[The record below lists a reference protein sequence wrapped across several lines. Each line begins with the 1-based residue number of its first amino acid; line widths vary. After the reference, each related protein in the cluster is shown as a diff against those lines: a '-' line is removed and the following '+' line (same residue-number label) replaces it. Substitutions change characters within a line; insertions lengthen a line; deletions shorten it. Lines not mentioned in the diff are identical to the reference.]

1 MICIKKSKYYNLKI
15 IPLLL
20 CLAILFLNLNQPSLA
35 QNAQQNQN
43 LTLDIDGDGEFD
55 ALTDGL
61 LVIRSMFGLS
71 GDALIDGVLGQ
82 NAQRSSSN
90 EIEQRI
96 VLLGNKLDVDGNG
109 QVDAL
114 TDGLLTLRFLF
125 GLSGTT
131 LVDNVIAANATRFE
145 PSEIESYFDD
155 LMLFNINFTSP
166 NSFSAPENQK
176 IIGTVSATDIDG
188 DALSYSI
195 ISSTDDN
202 LIINS
207 ITGELFFKLEPDYET
222 HRSFGGVISATD
234 GVNSTIQGVQVFVSN
249 IDDVAAT
256 FASPPYFSVEEN
268 TINVG
273 TVIASDVDSSQL
285 QFSVSGND
293 LSIDNSGELTFITAP
308 DFEIRDEYKATIT
321 ATDGINPAY
330 QNITISV
337 TNQNDVAPT
346 IVSNNSFVPIVAPN
360 KQTVVGFI
368 EARDSDSEILNYSVT
383 GSDLSIN
390 SVGRITFIDE
400 PDHGAD
406 LALQATVS
414 VSDGL
419 FSVDQ
424 NISVI
429 PSYDFDGDGSPDEI
443 DPDDDN
449 DGVFDGFD
457 AFPLDSSESE
467 DTDGDGLGNNQDT
480 DDDNDGEPDV
490 SDPFPLDAGN
500 ILDSDGDGVVDR
512 EDVAPNDSSVTK
524 AIQFNLSNSSSIGLG
539 EALKEDSS
547 GISSFG
553 ISPSTKDGAGLI
565 DQSGQPQKIA
575 LDSLTNVINW
585 DADGEE
591 IRDAIMSS
599 ETLFV
604 AGANITPDGKF
615 LYLLTS
621 QHIQGRVPGLDNEI
635 CSIYRI
641 SIEDNTYGCLLNV
654 DDGDIEPKV
663 LVSSL
668 QFDFA
673 RRGISFRS
681 DGAAVMQGFDSN
693 RELPDG
699 YGGGTNSTIA
709 YFMTAEGELT
719 RLPAGEDFF
728 VVGVSWLSDAYI
740 AVAEYPMIS
749 NNGKSPR
756 SGEERLVIIDSVT
769 LQPIK
774 YIIAP
779 NIWGPIVRANN
790 NIYWQ
795 YGGALSGETL
805 EIADS
810 IFGGRGYP
818 VADVDGINFYTF
830 LDTNDEN
837 NKLVNVNGSSD
848 FNLSDGLGT
857 TYNPQK
863 QSGTG
868 SDIKYTSFAFA
879 EDFVGFMKSY
889 GPETPIISIEN
900 QEFQAEKTFN
910 LPDGNGSLEVGST
923 KDLFY
928 IRPNADQ
935 IGDLVVNYTVSNSGE
950 EESKQLVISESTISK
965 WRADED
971 RGVDFLEWPSPEP
984 DQEGFCVYQKSEAL
998 ERCHRFDNY
1007 KVLSFDLES
1016 NRGTRY
1022 DNEAVYPDGSGNAFP
1037 GIQSILFTGDDLRV
1051 YFKDTTDHRYYE
1063 ASAKA
1068 TEFVNKG
1075 ASVLQYTG
1083 AENGA
1088 GDLNIIAQGLSLSPL
1103 NPLPMSITVTE
1114 TAPQEITLEFPQ
1126 GLSDF
1131 APLPRFEVWNGI
1143 QSIPLAEEVDWNL
1156 EKTIA
1161 KVTTTVQGWTGGIQN
1176 DVRLLDFV
1184 FLPNSIQRYESS
1196 SELVFTSSNLNE
1208 NTPEFESPDSFS
1220 MPENQIIVGD
1230 IVATDE
1236 DGDLVGYLISGPD
1249 ANHLSID
1256 VSTGT
1261 LSFNEAPD
1269 YEIRTSYRITVTATD
1284 GVNSAE
1290 QEISVLV
1297 TDVDDVAPVITSP
1310 AGFSAPENQ
1319 LSIGVATATD
1329 VDSESI
1335 TFEISGENLQVESD
1349 GTMTFIN
1356 NPDFETKSSY
1366 EGVLTA
1372 TDGTNSSDQQIT
1384 INVTD
1389 ENDPPVITS
1398 SADFSAPENQL
1409 SIGTVTAEDVDSE
1422 SLSFALSGSSDI
1434 SITGSGVLEFYENPD
1449 FEKQSEYEA
1458 VVEVMDGLSTTEQ
1471 RIYISVSDVDDVAPV
1486 ITTPSDFAAEENQL
1500 IVGNVIATDVDS
1512 EVIMFEISGENLA
1525 IDSEGLITFV
1535 NAPDYEVK
1543 STYAGVVTASDGT
1556 NSSGQEITI
1565 QIIDVVDEE
1574 PPVFVSDPIFSAEE
1588 NQTKIGIVTV
1598 TDSNS
1603 GEITLSISGSEIL
1616 IAADGSLSFNE
1627 PPDFENK
1634 SSYSATITASDGSNE
1649 STQDITVNIINLN
1662 DNSPVISSENI
1673 FDVLENQRTIGTV
1686 VATDSDGD
1694 SLTYSIQ
1701 ETQGTNNNNAF
1712 VQDSDSS
1719 LDETD
1724 YYVVS
1729 PSAGQSVTLRVYD
1742 IDDEMKIVLKNSIGV
1757 SQQELVYDMGSD
1769 TTINV
1774 LDYIAADG
1782 STIDLEL
1789 TNSSAGYTLRWE
1801 LSVEGEVVY
1810 SNGCGQ
1816 FNVSGCA
1823 DNSYSNGI
1831 VYEAT
1836 IQLGIAKDNMSINDT
1851 TGQLTFD
1858 TAPDFET
1865 KSSYEAIV
1873 SATDGVNST
1882 DQTIKIKI
1890 IDAVDEQPPVF
1901 SSAANFDVFE
1911 NTLDVGTV
1919 KASDNS
1925 DLLTFSVTDSLFTIT
1940 EGGVLKFISAPDY
1953 ELKSTY
1959 SLDVFVN
1966 DGTYTVKQEVTVSV
1980 KNVLEDVISESF
1992 VISDGTDTESP
2003 RLSANI
2009 QLDDLN
2015 LAKNVYLSLTG
2026 FDSQGRNGVCSQGYI
2041 YQVFEMI
2048 KDNGNSWSVQADL
2061 RPDLSESCTY
2071 IASYYLSED
2080 DIQSESVP
2088 PQDGTHL
2095 KIADTE
2101 LLTDTT
2107 QFAMK
2112 YSASETVT
2120 ISNPRGS
2127 SDQPSYSLYRYD
2139 QAYPDECT
2147 ISDSF
2152 APEIW
2157 GKSAIWDAACFNAIV
2172 NISEID
2178 DNFMSINF
2186 SILSDL
2192 PVESS
2197 FSILAAPKATLDTS
2211 YDNYRDERNEPQI
2224 NRGIGSEE
2232 SYPSTDSVGN
2242 GKEYVVDFSAKVHKT
2257 TPNAALY
2264 LRSYIFSHNSNMGSQ
2279 PFLLYPSLG
2288 GFLGSEQKYDMTP
2301 PILTSLSVS
2310 DYTDTEKSD
2319 RDFKKFIVELDN
2331 LKIDDEAS
2339 SPIRDIWIS
2348 TIDPSC
2354 RSIRFDIRD
2363 EADGLLSSE
2372 TDQYSA
2378 TIPFLKQQLGNYQI
2392 TQIVVNDH
2400 ALNASLYSQKAE
2412 STHPSIPNIF
2422 SVGSPSIVSCPH
2434 FNNYAAD
2441 LDISVPIGETYVG
2454 DFSATVST
2462 NDSVTYRLERA
2473 SDSDFDIDLLSISE
2487 SGEVS
2492 FLVAVTEATVGGKF
2506 RIFATSASN
2515 PELARELTVTIIISA
2530 E

>member
-1 MICIKKSKYYNLKI
+1 MISIKKSKYYNLKN
-15 IPLLL
+15 IPLIL
-20 CLAILFLNLNQPSLA
+20 CLAILSLNLNQPSLA
-35 QNAQQNQN
+35 ENAQQNQN

-71 GDALIDGVLGQ
+71 GDELIDGVLGQ

-207 ITGELFFKLEPDYET
+207 ITGELFFKFAPDYET

-234 GVNSTIQGVQVFVSN
+234 GVNSTIKGVQIFVTN
-249 IDDVAAT
+249 IDDVTAT
-256 FASPPYFSVEEN
+256 FSSPPYFSIEEN

-273 TVIASDVDSSQL
+273 TVIASDVDSNEL

-293 LSIDNSGELTFITAP
+293 LSIDNLGELTFITAP

-330 QNITISV
+330 QNITVSV

-360 KQTVVGFI
+360 KQTMVGFVD
-368 EARDSDSEILNYSVT
+368 ARDRDSKTLNYSVT
-383 GSDLSIN
+383 GSDLSI
-390 SVGRITFIDE
+390 SSTGTMTFIVE

-406 LALQATVS
+406 IAFQATVS

-424 NISVI
+424 NISVT

-457 AFPLDSSESE
+457 VFPLDSSESE

-480 DDDNDGEPDV
+480 DDDNDGVFDV
-490 SDPFPLDAGN
+490 NDEFPLDAGN
-500 ILDSDGDGVVDR
+500 VIDSDGDGVVDR
-512 EDVAPNDSSVTK
+512 NDVFPNDASQQK
-524 AIQFNLSNSSSIGLG
+524 ALSIDFKGAASLGLG
-539 EALKEDSS
+539 EVIDNGGSSSVLNLFNPYETNISLFAKLKDFLVSKAWANQVTLS
-547 GISSFG
+547 
-553 ISPSTKDGAGLI
+553 
-565 DQSGQPQKIA
+565 
-575 LDSLTNVINW
+575 SLTNIVNW
-585 DADGEE
+585 DIDGSE
-591 IRDAIMSS
+591 ILDTILSNQ
-599 ETLFV
+599 TIFI
-604 AGANITPDGKF
+604 AGADVTPDGNY

-621 QHIQGRVPGLDNEI
+621 AHIQRAISNLDQEF
-635 CSIYRI
+635 CSIYRVKL
-641 SIEDNTYGCLLNV
+641 EDYSFECLLNTE
-654 DDGDIEPKV
+654 DGDIQPK
-663 LVSSL
+663 SL
-668 QFDFA
+668 NPSVTLDFS
-673 RRGISFRS
+673 RGNIAFRS
-681 DGAAVMQGFDSN
+681 DGTGLLHGFNWKQLDEDPLSNGVALGSVWIMSPEGVLSPIPKEDGFEVNLAVWVNDDYFASHEWFFDGQNLSQERIVVYDANTLDRVKLVEANGASQGVIKFNGDLYWSGGSLNGNSLEEQDNPVNGLPIVDS
-693 RELPDG
+693 
-699 YGGGTNSTIA
+699 GG
-709 YFMTAEGELT
+709 
-719 RLPAGEDFF
+719 
-728 VVGVSWLSDAYI
+728 
-740 AVAEYPMIS
+740 
-749 NNGKSPR
+749 
-756 SGEERLVIIDSVT
+756 ERL
-769 LQPIK
+769 
-774 YIIAP
+774 Y
-779 NIWGPIVRANN
+779 GFAN
-790 NIYWQ
+790 
-795 YGGALSGETL
+795 
-805 EIADS
+805 
-810 IFGGRGYP
+810 
-818 VADVDGINFYTF
+818 
-830 LDTNDEN
+830 TNDPSN
-837 NKLVNVNGSSD
+837 AFSSSD
-848 FNLSDGLGT
+848 GSIALNLTDGVGGNGG
-857 TYNPQK
+857 YNYQK
-863 QSGTG
+863 QSGVGT
-868 SDIKYTSFAFA
+868 DIKYSAFNFT
-879 EDFVGFMKSY
+879 DKYIGFMKIFA
-889 GPETPIISIEN
+889 PETPIVSI
-900 QEFQAEKTFN
+900 
-910 LPDGNGSLEVGST
+910 DGNQFASNQIISLSDDRGQLEIQGYRDIFLITPSDT
-923 KDLFY
+923 L
-928 IRPNADQ
+928 A
-935 IGDLVVNYTVSNSGE
+935 GDLVIDYTVDADGID
-950 EESKQLVISESTISK
+950 ESRQLVIDEQTIQN
-965 WRADED
+965 WRNDENSGD
-971 RGVDFLEWPSPEP
+971 WLEWASPESE
-984 DQEGFCVYQKSEAL
+984 QEGFCIYAIEADI
-998 ERCHRFDNY
+998 EQCVKFENY
-1007 KVLSFDLES
+1007 ASLTTDMESFRS
-1016 NRGTRY
+1016 TRY
-1022 DNEAVYPDGSGNAFP
+1022 HANPVYPHGSGKNAFP
-1037 GIQSILFTGDDLRV
+1037 GIQSILFTGDDFRV
-1051 YFKDTTDHRYYE
+1051 YFKDSDDHEYYE
-1063 ASAKA
+1063 ASASLDNFIA
-1068 TEFVNKG
+1068 NG
-1075 ASVLQYTG
+1075 AAVLAYAS
-1083 AENGA
+1083 AENGS
-1088 GDLNIIAQGLSLSPL
+1088 GESNIIAQGISLKPSP
-1103 NPLPMSITVTE
+1103 MQGMGVTVTE
-1114 TAPQEITLEFPQ
+1114 TASQELTINFEQ
-1126 GLSDF
+1126 SLSAY
-1131 APLPRFEVWNGI
+1131 APLPSFEVWNGI
-1143 QSIPLAEEVDWNL
+1143 QTIPLAEEVEWSEDRD
-1156 EKTIA
+1156 TAIIQ
-1161 KVTTTVQGWTGGIQN
+1161 TTSVGWTGGLEN
-1176 DVRLLDFV
+1176 EVRLLNSLFIVD
-1184 FLPNSIQRYESS
+1184 SIQRYESES
-1196 SELVFTSSNLNE
+1196 ALTFISNNTND
-1208 NTPEFESPDSFS
+1208 NTPVFESANGFS
-1220 MPENQIIVGD
+1220 MPENQTVVGD
-1230 IVATDE
+1230 ILATDE

-1249 ANHLSID
+1249 ADHLSVD
-1256 VSTGT
+1256 VSSGT

-1284 GVNSAE
+1284 GINSAE

-1434 SITGSGVLEFYENPD
+1434 SITASGVLEFYENPD

-1556 NSSGQEITI
+1556 NSSEQEITI

-1634 SSYSATITASDGSNE
+1634 SSYSATITASDGTNE

-1742 IDDEMKIVLKNSIGV
+1742 IDDEMKIVLKNSSGV

-1789 TNSSAGYTLRWE
+1789 TNSSAGYTLGWE
-1801 LSVEGEVVY
+1801 LSVAGEVVY

-1836 IQLGIAKDNMSINDT
+1836 IQLGIANDNMSINDT

-1865 KSSYEAIV
+1865 KSSYEAII

-1882 DQTIKIKI
+1882 DQTIKINI

-1966 DGTYTVKQEVTVSV
+1966 DGTYTVKQGVTVSV

-2061 RPDLSESCTY
+2061 RSDLSESCTY

-2441 LDISVPIGETYVG
+2441 LDISVPVGETYVG

-2515 PELARELTVTIIISA
+2515 PELARELTLTIIISV

>member
-1 MICIKKSKYYNLKI
+1 MISIKKSKYYNLKN
-15 IPLLL
+15 IPLIL
-20 CLAILFLNLNQPSLA
+20 CLAILSLNLNQPSLA
-35 QNAQQNQN
+35 ENAQQNQN

-207 ITGELFFKLEPDYET
+207 ITGELFFKFAPDYET

-234 GVNSTIQGVQVFVSN
+234 GVNSTIKGVQIFVTN
-249 IDDVAAT
+249 IDDVTAT
-256 FASPPYFSVEEN
+256 FSSPPYFSIEEN

-273 TVIASDVDSSQL
+273 TVIASDVDSNEL

-293 LSIDNSGELTFITAP
+293 LSIDNLGELTFITAP

-330 QNITISV
+330 QNITVSV

-360 KQTVVGFI
+360 KQTMVGFVD
-368 EARDSDSEILNYSVT
+368 ARDRDSKTLNYSVT
-383 GSDLSIN
+383 GSDLSI
-390 SVGRITFIDE
+390 SSTGTMTFIVE

-406 LALQATVS
+406 IAFQATVS

-424 NISVI
+424 NISVT

-457 AFPLDSSESE
+457 VFPLDSSESE

-480 DDDNDGEPDV
+480 DDDNDGVFDV
-490 SDPFPLDAGN
+490 NDEFPLDAGN
-500 ILDSDGDGVVDR
+500 VIDSDGDGVVDR
-512 EDVAPNDSSVTK
+512 NDVFPNDASQQK
-524 AIQFNLSNSSSIGLG
+524 ALSIDFKGAASLGLG
-539 EALKEDSS
+539 EVIDNGGSSSVLNLFNPYETNISLFAKLKDFLVSKAWANQVTLS
-547 GISSFG
+547 
-553 ISPSTKDGAGLI
+553 
-565 DQSGQPQKIA
+565 
-575 LDSLTNVINW
+575 SLTNIVNW
-585 DADGEE
+585 DIDGSE
-591 IRDAIMSS
+591 ILDTILSNQ
-599 ETLFV
+599 TIFI
-604 AGANITPDGKF
+604 AGADVTPDGNY

-621 QHIQGRVPGLDNEI
+621 AHIQRAISNLDQEF
-635 CSIYRI
+635 CSIYRVKL
-641 SIEDNTYGCLLNV
+641 EDYSFECLLNTE
-654 DDGDIEPKV
+654 DGDIQPK
-663 LVSSL
+663 SL
-668 QFDFA
+668 NPSVTLDFS
-673 RRGISFRS
+673 RGNIAFRS
-681 DGAAVMQGFDSN
+681 DGTGLLHGFNWKQLDEDPLSNGVALGSVWIMSPEGVLSPIPKEDGFEVNLAVWVNDDYFASHEWFFDGQNLSQERIVVYDANTLDRVKLVEANGASQGVIKFNGDLYWSGGSLNGNSLEEQDNPVNGLPIVDS
-693 RELPDG
+693 
-699 YGGGTNSTIA
+699 GG
-709 YFMTAEGELT
+709 
-719 RLPAGEDFF
+719 
-728 VVGVSWLSDAYI
+728 
-740 AVAEYPMIS
+740 
-749 NNGKSPR
+749 
-756 SGEERLVIIDSVT
+756 ERL
-769 LQPIK
+769 
-774 YIIAP
+774 Y
-779 NIWGPIVRANN
+779 GFAN
-790 NIYWQ
+790 
-795 YGGALSGETL
+795 
-805 EIADS
+805 
-810 IFGGRGYP
+810 
-818 VADVDGINFYTF
+818 
-830 LDTNDEN
+830 TNDPSN
-837 NKLVNVNGSSD
+837 AFSSSD
-848 FNLSDGLGT
+848 GSIALNLTDGVGGNGG
-857 TYNPQK
+857 YNYQK
-863 QSGTG
+863 QSGVGT
-868 SDIKYTSFAFA
+868 DIKYSAFNFT
-879 EDFVGFMKSY
+879 DKYIGFMKIFA
-889 GPETPIISIEN
+889 PETPIVSI
-900 QEFQAEKTFN
+900 
-910 LPDGNGSLEVGST
+910 DGNQFASNQIISLSDDRGQLEIQGYRDIFLITPSDT
-923 KDLFY
+923 L
-928 IRPNADQ
+928 A
-935 IGDLVVNYTVSNSGE
+935 GDLVIDYTVDADGID
-950 EESKQLVISESTISK
+950 ESRQLVIDEQTIQN
-965 WRADED
+965 WRNDENSGD
-971 RGVDFLEWPSPEP
+971 WLEWASPESE
-984 DQEGFCVYQKSEAL
+984 QEGFCIYAIEADI
-998 ERCHRFDNY
+998 EQCVKFENY
-1007 KVLSFDLES
+1007 ASLTTDMESFRS
-1016 NRGTRY
+1016 TRY
-1022 DNEAVYPDGSGNAFP
+1022 HANPVYPHGSGKNAFP
-1037 GIQSILFTGDDLRV
+1037 GIQSILFTGDDFRV
-1051 YFKDTTDHRYYE
+1051 YFKDSDDHEYYE
-1063 ASAKA
+1063 ASASLDNFIA
-1068 TEFVNKG
+1068 NG
-1075 ASVLQYTG
+1075 AAVLAYAS
-1083 AENGA
+1083 AENGS
-1088 GDLNIIAQGLSLSPL
+1088 GESNIIAQGISLKPSP
-1103 NPLPMSITVTE
+1103 MQGMGVTVTE
-1114 TAPQEITLEFPQ
+1114 TASQELTINFEQ
-1126 GLSDF
+1126 SLSAY
-1131 APLPRFEVWNGI
+1131 APLPSFEVWNGI
-1143 QSIPLAEEVDWNL
+1143 QTIPLAEEVEWSEDRD
-1156 EKTIA
+1156 TAIIQ
-1161 KVTTTVQGWTGGIQN
+1161 TTSVGWTGGLEN
-1176 DVRLLDFV
+1176 EVRLLNSLFIVD
-1184 FLPNSIQRYESS
+1184 SIQRYESES
-1196 SELVFTSSNLNE
+1196 ALTFISNNTND
-1208 NTPEFESPDSFS
+1208 NTPVFESANGFS
-1220 MPENQIIVGD
+1220 MPENQTVVGD
-1230 IVATDE
+1230 ILATDE

-1249 ANHLSID
+1249 ADHLSVD
-1256 VSTGT
+1256 VSSGT

-1284 GVNSAE
+1284 GINSAE

-1434 SITGSGVLEFYENPD
+1434 SITASGVLEFYENPD

-1556 NSSGQEITI
+1556 NSSEQEITI

-1603 GEITLSISGSEIL
+1603 GKITLSISGSEIL

-1634 SSYSATITASDGSNE
+1634 SSYSATITASDGTNE

-1742 IDDEMKIVLKNSIGV
+1742 IDDEMKIVLKNSSGV

-1789 TNSSAGYTLRWE
+1789 TNSSAGYTLGWE
-1801 LSVEGEVVY
+1801 LSVAGEVVY

-1836 IQLGIAKDNMSINDT
+1836 IQLGIANDNMSINDT

-1865 KSSYEAIV
+1865 KSSYEAII

-1882 DQTIKIKI
+1882 DQTIKINI

-1966 DGTYTVKQEVTVSV
+1966 DGTYTVKQGVTVSV

-2061 RPDLSESCTY
+2061 RSDLSESCTY

-2139 QAYPDECT
+2139 QAYPDECI

-2441 LDISVPIGETYVG
+2441 LDISVPVGETYVG

-2515 PELARELTVTIIISA
+2515 PELARELTLTIIISV

>member
-1 MICIKKSKYYNLKI
+1 M
-15 IPLLL
+15 
-20 CLAILFLNLNQPSLA
+20 
-35 QNAQQNQN
+35 
-43 LTLDIDGDGEFD
+43 
-55 ALTDGL
+55 
-61 LVIRSMFGLS
+61 
-71 GDALIDGVLGQ
+71 
-82 NAQRSSSN
+82 
-90 EIEQRI
+90 
-96 VLLGNKLDVDGNG
+96 
-109 QVDAL
+109 
-114 TDGLLTLRFLF
+114 
-125 GLSGTT
+125 
-131 LVDNVIAANATRFE
+131 
-145 PSEIESYFDD
+145 
-155 LMLFNINFTSP
+155 FNINFTSP

-176 IIGTVSATDIDG
+176 LIGTVSATDIDG
-188 DALSYSI
+188 DTLTYSL

-207 ITGELFFKLEPDYET
+207 ITGELFFKVAPDYEIQ
-222 HRSFGGVISATD
+222 RSYGGVISATD
-234 GVNSTIQGVQVFVSN
+234 GLNSTVKGVQVFVSN
-249 IDDVAAT
+249 IDDVAAI
-256 FASPPYFSVEEN
+256 FNSPPNFSIEEN

-273 TVIASDVDSSQL
+273 TVVASDVDSTDL
-285 QFSVSGND
+285 QFSVSGDD
-293 LSIDNSGELTFITAP
+293 LSIANSGELTFKTAP

-360 KQTVVGFI
+360 KQTIVGFV
-368 EARDSDSEILNYSVT
+368 EARDGDSEILNYSVT
-383 GSDLSIN
+383 GSDLAIN
-390 SVGRITFIDE
+390 SDGRITFIDE
-400 PDHGAD
+400 PGHGAD
-406 LALQATVS
+406 IALQATVS

-449 DGVFDGFD
+449 DGVFDDSD

-467 DTDGDGLGNNQDT
+467 DTDGDGLGNNQDM
-480 DDDNDGEPDV
+480 DDDNDGEPDA

-500 ILDSDGDGVVDR
+500 VLDSDGDGVVDR
-512 EDVAPNDSSVTK
+512 EDVAPNDPSVTK

-539 EALKEDSS
+539 EVLKEDSS
-547 GISSFG
+547 GVSSFG
-553 ISPSTKDGAGLI
+553 ISPRIKDGAGLI
-565 DQSGQPQKIA
+565 GQSGQPQKVS

-749 NNGKSPR
+749 SNGENPR

-774 YIIAP
+774 YVIAP
-779 NIWGPIVRANN
+779 SIWGPIVRANN

-795 YGGALSGETL
+795 YGGALNGETL

-837 NKLVNVNGSSD
+837 NKLVNVNGSPD
-848 FNLSDGLGT
+848 LNLSDGLGT

-900 QEFQAEKTFN
+900 QGFQAEKTFS

-935 IGDLVVNYTVSNSGE
+935 IGDLVVNYVVSNSGE

-984 DQEGFCVYQKSEAL
+984 DQEGFCVYQKSQAL

-1068 TEFVNKG
+1068 TDFVTKG
-1075 ASVLQYTG
+1075 APALQFTG

-1103 NPLPMSITVTE
+1103 NPQPMSITVAE

-1126 GLSDF
+1126 GLSNF

-1208 NTPEFESPDSFS
+1208 NTPVFESANGFS
-1220 MPENQIIVGD
+1220 MPENQTVVGD
-1230 IVATDE
+1230 ILATDE

-1249 ANHLSID
+1249 ADHLSVD
-1256 VSTGT
+1256 VSSGT

-1284 GVNSAE
+1284 GINSAE

-1310 AGFSAPENQ
+1310 ASFSAPENQ
-1319 LSIGVATATD
+1319 LSIGVAAATD
-1329 VDSESI
+1329 VDSEST

-1434 SITGSGVLEFYENPD
+1434 SISGSGVLEFYENPD

-1525 IDSEGLITFV
+1525 IDSEGLTTFI

-1556 NSSGQEITI
+1556 NSSEQEITI

-1574 PPVFVSDPIFSAEE
+1574 PPVFVSDAIFSAEE
-1588 NQTKIGIVTV
+1588 NQTAIGVVTV

-1603 GEITLSISGSEIL
+1603 SEITLSISGSEIS
-1616 IAADGSLSFNE
+1616 ISADGSLSFNE

-1634 SSYSATITASDGSNE
+1634 TSYSATITASDGTNE
-1649 STQDITVNIINLN
+1649 SSQDITVNIINLN

-1673 FDVLENQRTIGTV
+1673 FDVLENQTSIGIV

-1701 ETQGTNNNNAF
+1701 ETQGTNSNNAF

-1724 YYVVS
+1724 YYIIS
-1729 PSAGQSVTLRVYD
+1729 PSAGQSVTLRIYD
-1742 IDDEMKIVLKNSIGV
+1742 VDDEMKIVLRDSNGV
-1757 SQQELVYDMGSD
+1757 SQQELIYGMGSD
-1769 TTINV
+1769 TTLNV
-1774 LDYIAADG
+1774 LDYITVDG

-1789 TNSSAGYTLRWE
+1789 TNSSLGYTLGWE
-1801 LSVEGEVVY
+1801 LLVGGEAVY
-1810 SNGCGQ
+1810 SNKCGQ

-1823 DNSYSNGI
+1823 GNSYSSGI
-1831 VYEAT
+1831 VYRAT
-1836 IQLGIAKDNMSINDT
+1836 IQLGIANDNISINDT

-1865 KSSYEAIV
+1865 KSSYETIV
-1873 SATDGVNST
+1873 SITDGVNST
-1882 DQTIKIKI
+1882 DQTIKINI

-1919 KASDNS
+1919 TASDNS
-1925 DLLTFSVTDSLFTIT
+1925 DLLTFSVTDSMFTIT
-1940 EGGVLKFISAPDY
+1940 EGGVLKFTSAPDY

-1992 VISDGTDTESP
+1992 VISDGTDTETP
-2003 RLSANI
+2003 RLSATI

-2026 FDSQGRNGVCSQGYI
+2026 FDPQGGNSFCSQGYI
-2041 YQVFEMI
+2041 YQVFEMV
-2048 KDNGNSWSVQADL
+2048 KDNGNTWSVQADL
-2061 RPDLSESCTY
+2061 RSDLAQNCTY

-2080 DIQSESVP
+2080 DVEFESLP

-2095 KIADTE
+2095 RIADTE

-2107 QFAMK
+2107 QFSMK
-2112 YSASETVT
+2112 YTASESVT
-2120 ISNPRGS
+2120 IRNTISS
-2127 SDQPSYSLYRYD
+2127 SDQPNYSLYRYD
-2139 QAYPDECT
+2139 QVYPDECVV
-2147 ISDSF
+2147 SDSF
-2152 APEIW
+2152 APDIW
-2157 GKSAIWDAACFNAIV
+2157 GKSANWDAACFSAIV
-2172 NISEID
+2172 NINEID

-2197 FSILAAPKATLDTS
+2197 FSILAAPKATLDAS
-2211 YDNYRDERNEPQI
+2211 YDEYRDERNEPQI

-2264 LRSYIFSHNSNMGSQ
+2264 LRSYIFAHNSNFGSQ
-2279 PFLLYPSLG
+2279 PFLSYAGLS
-2288 GFLGSEQKYDMTP
+2288 GFLDADQKYDTTP

-2310 DYTDTEKSD
+2310 EYSDAEKPS
-2319 RDFKKFIVELDN
+2319 RDFKKFTVEVNN
-2331 LKIDDEAS
+2331 LAIDDDGN

-2348 TIDPSC
+2348 TIDPNC
-2354 RSIRFDIRD
+2354 RAVRFDIRD

-2372 TDQYSA
+2372 TSQYVA

-2412 STHPSIPNIF
+2412 STHPSISNIF
-2422 SVGSPSIVSCPH
+2422 SVGSPSTVSCPH
-2434 FNNYAAD
+2434 FNNYVGD
-2441 LDISVPIGETYVG
+2441 LDINVSVGETYIG
-2454 DFSATVST
+2454 DFSAVVSS
-2462 NDSVTYRLERA
+2462 NDSVTYRLERV

-2487 SGEVS
+2487 LGELS
-2492 FLVAVTEATVGGKF
+2492 FLDTVTEATVGGKL
-2506 RIFATSASN
+2506 RITASSALS
-2515 PELARELTVTIIISA
+2515 PELVREVVLTIVIVA